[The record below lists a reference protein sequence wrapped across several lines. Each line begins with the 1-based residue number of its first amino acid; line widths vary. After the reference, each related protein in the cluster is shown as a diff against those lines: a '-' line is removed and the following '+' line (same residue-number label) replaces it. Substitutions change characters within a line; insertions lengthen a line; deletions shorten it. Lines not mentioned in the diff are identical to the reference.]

1 MRAHFTDMTIRT
13 LAEGIYFD
21 DRTPSFGI
29 RIGKHRKTW
38 LVIKGKNRTRVRL
51 GHYPAMS
58 LSAARRAALHAL
70 GNPLQASAAP
80 SFHEARCEF
89 LQQGHWKSRTARE
102 VERLLIK
109 HFDWQKTLD
118 KITPSDV
125 VAAIDAIP
133 PKAEASNALKY
144 IKSFFNWCVP
154 RYLPHT
160 PCTGIKPPSR
170 YVPRERLLTNDELV
184 AIWRAADTLGQ
195 YGKQVQLL
203 VLTGQ
208 RCNQLLQPYSVC
220 DGTLTFPPA
229 SMKNNR
235 SHTIPLGTLTASLL
249 GGTPVPFHSSKKAQ
263 LDRLSGVTGWTL
275 HDIRRAFASGFASL
289 GVALPVIERLLAHR
303 SGSFAGIVGVY
314 QRYDFLPEMRAA
326 VQLWENHL
334 ASLLAHHGHSPAP
347 PAA

>member
-58 LSAARRAALHAL
+58 LAAARRAALHAL

-80 SFHEARCEF
+80 TFHEARSEF
-89 LQQGHWKSRTARE
+89 LEQDHWKARTARE

-154 RYLPHT
+154 RYLAHT
-160 PCTGIKPPSR
+160 PCTGIKPPAR
-170 YVPRERLLTNDELV
+170 YVPRERS
-184 AIWRAADTLGQ
+184 TL
-195 YGKQVQLL
+195 
-203 VLTGQ
+203 
-208 RCNQLLQPYSVC
+208 N
-220 DGTLTFPPA
+220 A
-229 SMKNNR
+229 
-235 SHTIPLGTLTASLL
+235 
-249 GGTPVPFHSSKKAQ
+249 
-263 LDRLSGVTGWTL
+263 
-275 HDIRRAFASGFASL
+275 
-289 GVALPVIERLLAHR
+289 
-303 SGSFAGIVGVY
+303 
-314 QRYDFLPEMRAA
+314 
-326 VQLWENHL
+326 
-334 ASLLAHHGHSPAP
+334 
-347 PAA
+347 

>member
-1 MRAHFTDMTIRT
+1 MTIRT
-13 LAEGIYFD
+13 LTEGIYFD

-38 LVIKGKNRTRVRL
+38 LVIKGKNRTRIRL

-58 LSAARRAALHAL
+58 LAAARRAALHAL

-80 SFHEARCEF
+80 TFHEARSEF
-89 LQQGHWKSRTARE
+89 LEQKHWKARTARE

-154 RYLPHT
+154 RYIPHT
-160 PCTGIKPPSR
+160 PCTGIKPPAR
-170 YVPRERLLTNDELV
+170 YVPRERLLSMDELA
-184 AIWRAADTLGQ
+184 AIWRAAEQVGQ
-195 YGKQVQLL
+195 YGRQVQLL
-203 VLTGQ
+203 ILTGQ
-208 RCNQLLQPYSVC
+208 RCNQLLQPYSVS

-235 SHTIPLGTLTASLL
+235 SHTIPLGKLTASLL

-275 HDIRRAFASGFASL
+275 HDIRRAFASGMASL
-289 GVALPVIERLLAHR
+289 GVGLPVIERLLAHR

-314 QRYDFLPEMRAA
+314 QHYDFLPEARRAID
-326 VQLWENHL
+326 LWENHIL
-334 ASLLAHHGHSPAP
+334 KITAASP
-347 PAA
+347 